1 LGLEFSLGVENADA
15 IQEAFKL
22 TRPRPVLLVASWP
35 FHNIDRMTCFPLLAV
50 ALGRV
55 RLVHVAWVFFLS
67 LFPGVKGRHLDQ
79 GLFVSDGEHCFWRL
93 GVLHGDLMDQGWVH
107 ESLLEEHYDRLV
119 IDCQDDIPIVAEMLD
134 ELPDGHSLILDDA
147 G

>member
-1 LGLEFSLGVENADA
+1 
-15 IQEAFKL
+15 
-22 TRPRPVLLVASWP
+22 
-35 FHNIDRMTCFPLLAV
+35 
-50 ALGRV
+50 
-55 RLVHVAWVFFLS
+55 
-67 LFPGVKGRHLDQ
+67 
-79 GLFVSDGEHCFWRL
+79 
-93 GVLHGDLMDQGWVH
+93 MDQGWVH